1 MKSKIYGALAMLA
14 VALIVSVPFAQAQN
28 GVKADV
34 PFAFSL
40 QDKAMPAGN
49 YQIVWLSDQAFEVRN
64 LDTGRGQ
71 LLLKQIA
78 VQATQAKSPRAG
90 LPQVRRPVLPERN
103 LGCADSHYGIAICRV
118 EAGERSEDGGQR
130 SARNRDCRDE
140 VVAAPQQRNPE
151 LGELR
156 VSFI

>member
-1 MKSKIYGALAMLA
+1 MKSNIYGALAMLA

-64 LDTGRGQ
+64 LDGGLGQ
-71 LLLKQIA
+71 LLLKQIS
-78 VQATQAKSPRAG
+78 VQSSQAKSPRLVFHKYG
-90 LPQVRRPVLPERN
+90 EQYFLSEIWY
-103 LGCADSHYGIAICRV
+103 GDSHYGIALAESKLEKEVKMAR
-118 EAGERSEDGGQR
+118 AGLPNAPET
-130 SARNRDCRDE
+130 
-140 VVAAPQQRNPE
+140 VIVAMK
-151 LGELR
+151 
-156 VSFI
+156 